1 MTNRGSG
8 FGVGLALGTVF
19 VPCAGPVL
27 AAIIVAGSTGRI
39 GGDTILLTASFA
51 IGVAVPLLFFALA
64 GRGLIERIKAFRS
77 RERGL
82 RIAGGIA
89 MLALAVGLVFNVPQL
104 LQRLVPD
111 YTAGLQQDLTDN
123 PDAQRA
129 LRLGGLVNDENKD
142 LEKCT
147 SGAKALES
155 CGVAPSIKGIAQW
168 INTPGDAPIDLK
180 DLRGKVVLIDFW
192 AYSCINCQRS
202 IPHVVAWDRA
212 YRSAGLEVIGIH
224 SPEYAFE
231 KDAGNVIAGAEDFG
245 ITYPVALDNNLS
257 TWTNYRNRYWPAHY
271 LIDAQ
276 GVVRHIS
283 FGEGG
288 YATTEKLIRELL
300 TTADPGG
307 RLPPATEVADTTP
320 EVGSTTAESFLG
332 STKAVNFGG
341 SVPYRAGRGEFEL
354 PESQPADTF
363 ALGGSWTI
371 GTQSASPVGDDGV
384 IRLDFHA
391 STVRMVLAG
400 SGTVQVRVDG
410 SPWRD
415 IRVGGTP
422 RSYAAIEDA
431 DGSASVLE
439 VRVPRG
445 IDVYSFTFG

>member
-1 MTNRGSG
+1 
-8 FGVGLALGTVF
+8 
-19 VPCAGPVL
+19 
-27 AAIIVAGSTGRI
+27 
-39 GGDTILLTASFA
+39 
-51 IGVAVPLLFFALA
+51 
-64 GRGLIERIKAFRS
+64 
-77 RERGL
+77 
-82 RIAGGIA
+82 

-111 YTAGLQQDLTDN
+111 YTASLQQDLTDN

-129 LRLGGLVNDENKD
+129 LRLGGLVNDENKNLD
-142 LEKCT
+142 KCA
-147 SGAKALES
+147 SGAKKLES
-155 CGVAPSIKGIAQW
+155 CGVAPSITGIAQW
-168 INTPGDAPIDLK
+168 INTPDGAPIGLS

-231 KDAGNVIAGAEDFG
+231 KDAGNVIAGAKDFG
-245 ITYPVALDNNLS
+245 ITYPVALDNSLA

-300 TTADPGG
+300 TSADEGV
-307 RLPPATEVADTTP
+307 RLPPATEVTDTTP
-320 EVGSTTAESFLG
+320 EVGSTTPETFLG
-332 STKAVNFGG
+332 STKASNFGG
-341 SVPYRAGRGEFEL
+341 SVPYRAGQSDFKI
-354 PESQPADTF
+354 PSNQPPDTF
-363 ALGGSWTI
+363 ALGGSWSV
-371 GTQSASPVGDDGV
+371 GTQSATPATNEGV

-391 STVRMVLAG
+391 TTVRLVLAG
-400 SGTVQVRVDG
+400 SGTVQIRVDG
-410 SPWRD
+410 SPWRE

-422 RSYAAIEDA
+422 RSYVAIEDA
-431 DGSASVLE
+431 NGAASVLE

-445 IDVYSFTFG
+445 VDVYSFTYG